1 MAGPEA
7 FAPAPSARA
16 RLSRAALHLTGIIAA
31 GVIAWLL
38 WQGYR
43 QPELFLDLANVNFC

>member
-1 MAGPEA
+1 MAGPDA
-7 FAPAPSARA
+7 FAPSSTARA
-16 RLSRAALHLTGIIAA
+16 RLSRAALHLAGILAA

>member
-1 MAGPEA
+1 MSTPR
-7 FAPAPSARA
+7 PRYARV
-16 RLSRAALHLTGIIAA
+16 ALHHAGLLAA

-43 QPELFLDLANVNFC
+43 QPELMLDLAAMQLC